1 MTDTE
6 KDEASVENP
15 HAGTGSVL
23 LDIGGDVGALV
34 VNMPAHTTGD
44 EVEIHPEGTDLV
56 ALRAHDA
63 EHAAGSGDHGHGH
76 GHGHGPHH
84 DHVAVVVRP
93 TPRGP
98 RPSLVYPEVTQ
109 GRYVLVP
116 KGSDTAVLVAEVTGG
131 MVTELD
137 WPGSDEQSGVA

>member
-1 MTDTE
+1 MGSGP
-6 KDEASVENP
+6 ASVENP

-34 VNMPAHTTGD
+34 VNMPGHTTGV

-63 EHAAGSGDHGHGH
+63 EHGHGH
-76 GHGHGPHH
+76 GHGHHH

-93 TPRGP
+93 TPLGP
-98 RPSLVYPEVTQ
+98 LPSLVYPEVTE

-116 KGSDTAVLVAEVTGG
+116 AGSDTAVLVAEVTGG

-137 WPGSDEQSGVA
+137 WPEAGEQSVVA